1 MEENDKFT
9 DMRSTKEEIN
19 EPLEIIPDIAHDRH
33 FADLMSDV
41 EDRNQHR
48 MSYRRRGRFPQ
59 PGVGT
64 LEMQFKSPELKIPDM
79 LSLVDSG
86 GVDIF
91 DTDPNNNTIGQK
103 PNRKTITLLTCSE
116 KIPAEMKIP
125 DNKTRQSS
133 DEKDK
138 RNQHFRRASWSPDMI
153 SYNSQIS
160 FVR

>member
-1 MEENDKFT
+1 MEEKDKFT

-19 EPLEIIPDIAHDRH
+19 EPLEIIPDISHDRH

-41 EDRNQHR
+41 EDRNHNR

-91 DTDPNNNTIGQK
+91 DTDPNNNIESNTI
-103 PNRKTITLLTCSE
+103 E
-116 KIPAEMKIP
+116 
-125 DNKTRQSS
+125 
-133 DEKDK
+133 
-138 RNQHFRRASWSPDMI
+138 
-153 SYNSQIS
+153 
-160 FVR
+160 